1 MPSQVSERNSP
12 KVVRIYHTIHVAPWK
27 LRKFIS
33 VYPEIGLDPNGLG
46 RGKGGD
52 IDGQNAFIGV
62 EKLAPGSE
70 EISRRS
76 CGPLGNQ
83 GRSHMFTLK

>member
-1 MPSQVSERNSP
+1 MPSQMSEINTP
-12 KVVRIYHTIHVAPWK
+12 KVVRRYHTIHVAPWRS
-27 LRKFIS
+27 RKFTS
-33 VYPEIGLDPNGLG
+33 VYPEIGLGHKGSG
-46 RGKGGD
+46 RGNGGD

-76 CGPLGNQ
+76 RGPLRNK